1 MHNEDLIRVR
11 HLVDAARKAVT
22 FVQNK
27 TRADLDEDEKLALA
41 LVRLLE
47 IIGEAANTIS
57 NDFQSQYPD
66 IPLRKMVGMR
76 NRLIHGYF
84 DIDYNIVWGTVNN
97 DLPPL
102 IVELEKIL
110 LPENKS
116 ESMP

>member
-1 MHNEDLIRVR
+1 MLNEDLVRVR
-11 HLVDAARKAVT
+11 HILDAARKAVT

-27 TRADLDEDEKLALA
+27 TRSALDEDEKLALA

-57 NDFQSQYPD
+57 DDFQSHYPD
-66 IPLRKMVGMR
+66 IPWRKMAALR

-84 DIDYNIVWGTVNN
+84 DIDYNIVWDTVNN

-110 LPENKS
+110 LSENQS
-116 ESMP
+116 EST